1 MYSLSIFVSSSSTH
15 FASHSSFDNRQTY
28 DPVLQYCLRKAPIP
42 IIVPLSMAAFFTLN
56 AQAQQLQV
64 PSENDIDTEEPT
76 VQASVTA
83 IDKVVLDPINI
94 TGTELTTEFSTGL
107 LGITDTMIAPFSA
120 TSLTEDFYDNIQ
132 ARRLAGIVR
141 RDPSVTVTNS
151 ASGYNSSL
159 TIRGFE
165 ADFASTY
172 WDGLGPQFNFGGPL
186 PLNGYERVEI
196 VKGPNT
202 ALRGAGA
209 FSQIGGSFNYVPKRP
224 PLPNQGPVRQV
235 GITYSQNSLFEGTL
249 DLGGRFGKAQQFGY
263 RINGYVED
271 GELRANEVERDFE
284 ALDAVVDWQPNP
296 DLKLTAGVHMINT
309 RIDGYS
315 GELAMP
321 ADIPIPDPPD
331 PAKAFTQSWGY
342 VEEDSVFGELRL
354 DWFFADGW
362 SLTAQYLNGQYDR
375 DYLTGDGGEIL
386 TADGDF
392 LIDVFQFEADF
403 EFQNG
408 ALNVSNTQEFGNFF
422 NTLTFSG
429 AFGRSD
435 GNQQF
440 LVLDGFESN
449 LYDPI
454 FVPQPET
461 VQNPEL
467 TQGREYRNYSYG
479 LANQLEIGE
488 RWSLLLGAR
497 RVEIEN
503 TFTDNTTGEQ
513 TGGYDDGKTVPFA
526 ALSFTPVD
534 RLLFYVNY
542 SESFEEGG
550 TAPDS
555 AINALEQ
562 LPPREAEQYEVGAK
576 WSILEEL
583 DLTFA
588 AFQIDRTL
596 EYLDIDS
603 NRFVQDGTQRHRGIE
618 LIASGSIG
626 ERFTLFGGVMLL
638 DPEVKDTGDPAADND
653 VPIGVPKV
661 NVSLFGEYRLWKG
674 LFANASLD
682 YKGEQ
687 EIELPNNR
695 TIDDFTRIDIGGR
708 YEFELYG
715 NQARIIANVQNVTDE
730 EYWRGYGIGLAL
742 AEPRT
747 FNLGLE
753 LEF

>member
-1 MYSLSIFVSSSSTH
+1 MAFFPITVSLQSTGLI
-15 FASHSSFDNRQTY
+15 SRVGFDHRQTH
-28 DPVLQYCLRKAPIP
+28 DPVLQYCLREPPIP
-42 IIVPLSMAAFFTLN
+42 FIIPLSMAALVTLN
-56 AQAQQLQV
+56 AQAQQLEA

-76 VQASVTA
+76 EQASVTA
-83 IDKVVLDPINI
+83 IDTVVLDAINI

-107 LGITDTMIAPFSA
+107 LGTLDTTIAPFSA

-151 ASGYNSSL
+151 ASGYNSFL

-209 FSQIGGSFNYVPKRP
+209 FSQIGGTFNYVPKRP
-224 PLPNQGPVRQV
+224 PLSGQEPVRQIGV
-235 GITYSQNSLFEGTL
+235 TYSQNSLFEGTL
-249 DLGGRFGKAQQFGY
+249 DLGDRFGAAQQFGY
-263 RINGYVED
+263 RLNGYVED

-284 ALDAVVDWQPNP
+284 AVDAVVDWQPNA
-296 DLKLTAGVHMINT
+296 DFKLTAGLHVINT

-354 DWFFADGW
+354 DWYFADGW

-392 LIDVFQFEADF
+392 LIDVFQFEADA

-422 NTLTFSG
+422 NTLSFTG
-429 AFGRSD
+429 AFGRTD
-435 GNQQF
+435 VDQEF
-440 LVLDGFESN
+440 IVLDAFESN
-449 LYDPI
+449 LYNPI

-461 VQNPEL
+461 VPNPEL

-488 RWSLLLGAR
+488 RWSVLLGAR

-526 ALSFTPVD
+526 ALSFTLVD
-534 RLLFYVNY
+534 RLLFYANY

-576 WSILEEL
+576 WSITQDLN
-583 DLTFA
+583 LTFA

-596 EYLDIDS
+596 EYLDINS
-603 NRFVQDGTQRHRGIE
+603 NEFVQDGTQRHRGVE

-638 DPEVKDTGDPAADND
+638 DPKVKDTGDPAADND

-687 EIELPNNR
+687 EIELPNDR

-747 FNLGLE
+747 FNVGLE
-753 LEF
+753 VEF